1 METLP
6 RLAKQGSNRA
16 IMLTTQKDFAMRQ
29 LLVLAVMASVI
40 MPVNAAEYRCNTY
53 CPYWNQCFSRC
64 AWFYSEQE
72 QYELNQNRA
81 LQNLYRDT
89 DGGRRRPSRADCI
102 AAVESG
108 VANGTYGCND

>member
-1 METLP
+1 
-6 RLAKQGSNRA
+6 
-16 IMLTTQKDFAMRQ
+16 MLTTQKDFAMRQ

-89 DGGRRRPSRADCI
+89 DGGRRRPSRAACI
-102 AAVESG
+102 AAIESG